1 MKNKV
6 LPFIILA
13 AIAGGFFSKASA
25 ASITY
30 YGIGEGMSGSLGSV
44 VFSSAAYKITMPS
57 DTSNIIDVQA
67 AISGYPFPSYI
78 IDGVSGVGS
87 IEIAGVGTATF
98 SNVLSIF
105 SYDMRSYIG
114 GRSGIGFRL
123 DDGAVGDLPSLYG
136 NFDAW
141 NLMGP
146 FSQTGFVGPADIA
159 LDLDM
164 GTSMGNLRITG
175 LSGNLTVTTV
185 PEPSALSLLAVGLG
199 GLAILRRRRS

>member
-6 LPFIILA
+6 LSFIILA
-13 AIAGGFFSKASA
+13 VIAGGFFSKASA

-57 DTSNIIDVQA
+57 DTSNIIDYQA
-67 AISGYPFPSYI
+67 TAGYPFPLYNVS
-78 IDGVSGVGS
+78 GVPGVGS

-98 SNVLSIF
+98 SNLLSILSF
-105 SYDMRSYIG
+105 DQRSFG
-114 GRSGIGFRL
+114 GVSGLAFRL
-123 DDGAVGDLPSLYG
+123 DDGAVGALPSLYG
-136 NFDAW
+136 NFNAW

-146 FSQTGFVGPADIA
+146 FSRTGFVGPSDTP
-159 LDLDM
+159 LNVDM

-175 LSGNLTVTTV
+175 LSGNLTYTTEL

-199 GLAILRRRRS
+199 GLAMIRRRRS

>member
-6 LPFIILA
+6 LSFIILA
-13 AIAGGFFSKASA
+13 VIAGGFFSKASA

-57 DTSNIIDVQA
+57 DTSNVTDYQA
-67 AISGYPFPSYI
+67 TAGYPFPLYNVS
-78 IDGVSGVGS
+78 GVPGVGS

-98 SNVLSIF
+98 SNLLGIISF
-105 SYDMRSYIG
+105 DQRSFG
-114 GRSGIGFRL
+114 GVSGLGFRL
-123 DDGAVGDLPSLYG
+123 DDGAVGALPILYG
-136 NFDAW
+136 INAP

-146 FSQTGFVGPADIA
+146 FSLTGFVGPSDTP
-159 LDLDM
+159 LNVDM

-175 LSGNLTVTTV
+175 VSGNLTYTTEL
-185 PEPSALSLLAVGLG
+185 PEPSAFSLLAVGLG
-199 GLAILRRRRS
+199 GLAMIRRRRS